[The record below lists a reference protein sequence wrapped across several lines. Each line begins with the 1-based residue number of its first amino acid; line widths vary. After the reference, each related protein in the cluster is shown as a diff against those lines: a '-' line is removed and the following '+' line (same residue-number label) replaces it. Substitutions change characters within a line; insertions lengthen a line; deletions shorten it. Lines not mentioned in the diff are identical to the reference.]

1 VGVFVPLVALIGAV
15 RLGRPDSRWARRFYE
30 GERLAKAKA
39 RFAAE
44 RAEPRVVSAPGQ
56 PLA

>member
-1 VGVFVPLVALIGAV
+1 MPLVALIGAV